1 MSISMNLVEK
11 RLKQIIARQDELGK
25 ELDLVKSTGDIKK
38 AMLLVKETS
47 ELNGEL
53 KALRDVIT
61 KKYEEV

>member
-11 RLKQIIARQDELGK
+11 RLKQIIARQNELGK
-25 ELDLVKSTGDIKK
+25 ELDIVKSTGDIKK
-38 AMLLVKETS
+38 AMFLVKETS

>member
-1 MSISMNLVEK
+1 MSISINLVEK
-11 RLKQIIARQDELGK
+11 RLQQIIARQDELGK
-25 ELDLVKSTGDIKK
+25 ELDIVKSTGDIKK

-61 KKYEEV
+61 NKYEGM

>member
-11 RLKQIIARQDELGK
+11 RLQQIIARQNELGK
-25 ELDLVKSTGDIKK
+25 ELDIVKSTGDIKK

-53 KALRDVIT
+53 KALRDIIT
-61 KKYEEV
+61 NKYEGI